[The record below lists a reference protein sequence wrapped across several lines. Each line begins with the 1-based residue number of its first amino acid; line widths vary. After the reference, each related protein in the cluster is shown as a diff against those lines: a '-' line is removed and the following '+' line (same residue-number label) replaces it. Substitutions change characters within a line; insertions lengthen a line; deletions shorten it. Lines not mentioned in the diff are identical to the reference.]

1 MQRRVDPNGAPGA
14 LSPHPSRP
22 TLQEAPA
29 RSRFKL
35 VEQAGKGD
43 RTVAAQAQSSS
54 RSVAGRVLTGPK
66 EGAPVAAVVVLGGG
80 PAGLASA
87 ILLAEQ
93 GLEVVVLDRD
103 GPHPVTRRRRGIAG
117 RRRVSGSSASCTICS
132 PAAGRSWT
140 LREFYPAALVAFGE
154 DLAHP
159 DALAVLAKAPAP
171 ELGRRLSAAQAAAA
185 LRRAGRRARGR
196 GPGQGDRPGAA
207 HRAAEPARGALRGV
221 RRRGQLDRHG
231 ASRDEPPA
239 RTPRGGARLTP
250 CCPPGRRDR
259 PQPARA
265 WHHPRR
271 PGARRVRR

>member
-35 VEQAGKGD
+35 VEQTGKGD

-103 GPHPVTRRRRGIAG
+103 GPPPSDPEKAWDRWEKKSVGQFRLVH
-117 RRRVSGSSASCTICS
+117 ICS

-185 LRRAGRRARGR
+185 LRRAGRQRGS
-196 GPGQGDRPGAA
+196 RPG
-207 HRAAEPARGALRGV
+207 
-221 RRRGQLDRHG
+221 
-231 ASRDEPPA
+231 
-239 RTPRGGARLTP
+239 
-250 CCPPGRRDR
+250 
-259 PQPARA
+259 
-265 WHHPRR
+265 PRR
-271 PGARRVRR
+271 SPRRCAPSS